1 MRRLILVIGMTMLG
15 AACRA
20 DPEQQ
25 RYAVYAAVLDSLFDH
40 TAPPLRV
47 KSVTF
52 PWKPEILGEEMYQ
65 ALRARPEVPADL
77 WADYASA
84 NSASDTLC
92 ECFGSAFSV
101 QLEPAVPE
109 TPLVMPDPA
118 APRPSPK
125 WEPVGFSNVGFSRSR
140 KEALVFAGQSCGYL
154 CGNSYFL
161 LLRKEAK
168 GWVIA
173 AQLTRGAS

>member
-1 MRRLILVIGMTMLG
+1 MRRLIFLLGVMALGM
-15 AACRA
+15 ACRGQH
-20 DPEQQ
+20 ERQ

-52 PWKPEILGEEMYQ
+52 PWRPEVLGDAMYQ
-65 ALRARPEVPADL
+65 GLRARPEVPEDL
-77 WADYASA
+77 WEAYARA
-84 NSASDTLC
+84 NAASDTLC
-92 ECFGSAFSV
+92 ECFGSALSV
-101 QLEPAVPE
+101 ELEAPPPD
-109 TPLVMPDPA
+109 TPFVVPDPFT
-118 APRPSPK
+118 PRPAPK
-125 WEPVGFSNVGFSRSR
+125 WEAVGFSNVGFSRSG

-161 LLRKEAK
+161 LLRKEAS